1 MDVVAVLTD
10 QPDQRSASNYWAK
23 LKQRLLSIRVR
34 NELTAGAD
42 LQCRAGPGMT
52 TRQYKNLKR
61 LKKGN
66 LRDSAADIYRRLYVN
81 SMIEYLQGER

>member
-1 MDVVAVLTD
+1 MDVVAVLTE

-34 NELTAGAD
+34 NELTAGG
-42 LQCRAGPGMT
+42 QVCGVEQGRE
-52 TRQYKNLKR
+52 QYKNLKR

-66 LRDSAADIYRRLYVN
+66 LRDSVADIYRRLYVN
-81 SMIEYLQGER
+81 SMLEYLQGER